1 MKLFR
6 AEVKIYDKEILTY
19 FIVAGNEYEARTI
32 LEEESFN
39 HLIFKITYI
48 QEEDLSEYPRII
60 CSCSDKQIF

>member
-6 AEVKIYDKEILTY
+6 VEVKTYGQEILTY
-19 FIVAGNEYEARTI
+19 FIIAGNEYEARTI

-39 HLIFKITYI
+39 HLIFKITFI

-60 CSCSDKQIF
+60 CSCTDKQLF